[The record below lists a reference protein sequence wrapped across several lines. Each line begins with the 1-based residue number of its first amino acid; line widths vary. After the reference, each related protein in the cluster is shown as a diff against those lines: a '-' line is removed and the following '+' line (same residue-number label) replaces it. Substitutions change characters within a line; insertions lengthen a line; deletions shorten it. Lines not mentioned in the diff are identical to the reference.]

1 MDISRT
7 VKLSKSS
14 LQALYPFKFVPNAN
28 KEWHTNV
35 VVLVFVTKIDSSLGV
50 LQWAMLLLLCLCSQQ
65 LKTRHFHL
73 IFLMS
78 AIYSIW
84 L

>member
-7 VKLSKSS
+7 AKLSKSS

-35 VVLVFVTKIDSSLGV
+35 VFATKIDSNLGV

-73 IFLMS
+73 IFLMYP
-78 AIYSIW
+78 IYSIW

>member
-7 VKLSKSS
+7 AKLSKAS

-35 VVLVFVTKIDSSLGV
+35 VVLVF
-50 LQWAMLLLLCLCSQQ
+50 C
-65 LKTRHFHL
+65 H
-73 IFLMS
+73 
-78 AIYSIW
+78 
-84 L
+84 